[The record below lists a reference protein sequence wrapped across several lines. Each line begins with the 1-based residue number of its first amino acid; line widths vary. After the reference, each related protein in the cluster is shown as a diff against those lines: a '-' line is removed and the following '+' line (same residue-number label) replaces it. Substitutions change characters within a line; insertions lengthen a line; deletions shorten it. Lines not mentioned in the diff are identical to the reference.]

1 MHSPILILSALPREL
16 QLLREQLTG
25 DETTTV
31 GGNAFHTGTIRSRPV
46 VLTAAGMGKVN
57 AAMVATLG
65 IDHFRPATLLFTGVA
80 GGLDET
86 LHIGDIVVADRVVHH
101 DTGTIEPDGL
111 HVYQSG
117 HVPFFNPTD
126 DLGYRSPER
135 LLAAVHAVVGGLD
148 LVPVLGHAPDVVF
161 GTIAT
166 CDQFIHS
173 EVERARLHSMMGAM
187 AVEMEGAAVA
197 QVADHFGVDH
207 LVVRSLS
214 DLAGRES
221 EVDFSRFLDET
232 AANSVRLVFAL
243 LPAI

>member
-1 MHSPILILSALPREL
+1 MQRPILIMSALAGEL
-16 QLLREQLTG
+16 HLLREQLPDG
-25 DETTTV
+25 RTTTI
-31 GGNAFHTGTIRSRPV
+31 GGRDFHVGTIRSRPV
-46 VLTAAGMGKVN
+46 VLTAAGIGKVN
-57 AAMVATLG
+57 AAVVATLG
-65 IDHFRPATLLFTGVA
+65 IDHFRPETLLFTGVA

-86 LHIGDIVVADRVVHH
+86 LRIGDIVVADRVVHH

-126 DLGYRSPER
+126 DLGYRPPDR
-135 LLAAVHAVVGGLD
+135 LLASVRAVADDLD
-148 LVPVLGHAPDVVF
+148 LAPVLGRTPDVVF

-173 EVERARLHSMMGAM
+173 EAERDRLHAVMGAR

-197 QVADHFGVDH
+197 QVADSFGVDH

-221 EVDFSRFLDET
+221 EGDFSRFLDET
-232 AANSVRLVFAL
+232 AANSVRLVLAL
-243 LPAI
+243 LPGI

>member
-1 MHSPILILSALPREL
+1 MHSPTLILSALPREL
-16 QLLREQLTG
+16 QLLRERLTRG
-25 DETTTV
+25 DTTTV
-31 GGNAFHTGTIRSRPV
+31 RDNAFHTGTIRSRPV
-46 VLTAAGMGKVN
+46 VLTAGGMGKVN

-111 HVYQSG
+111 HLYQSG

-126 DLGYRSPER
+126 DLGYRPPEQ
-135 LLAAVHAVVGGLD
+135 LLAKVRAAIDD
-148 LVPVLGHAPDVVF
+148 LEPAPVLGRTPDVVF

-166 CDQFIHS
+166 CDQFVHS
-173 EVERARLHSMMGAM
+173 ETERVRLRSMMGAV

-197 QVADHFGVDH
+197 QVAEHFGVDH

-214 DLAGRES
+214 DLAGRDS
-221 EVDFSRFLDET
+221 EENFARFLDET
-232 AANSVRLVFAL
+232 AANSVRLVLAL
-243 LPAI
+243 LPRI

>member
-1 MHSPILILSALPREL
+1 MQRPILIMSALAGEL
-16 QLLREQLTG
+16 HLLREQLSG
-25 DETTTV
+25 ERATTI
-31 GGNAFHTGTIRSRPV
+31 GGRDFHTGTIRSRPV
-46 VLTAAGMGKVN
+46 VLTAAGIGKVN

-65 IDHFRPATLLFTGVA
+65 IDHFGPETLLFTGVA

-86 LHIGDIVVADRVVHH
+86 LRIGDIVVADRVVHH

-126 DLGYRSPER
+126 DLGYRSPGR

-173 EVERARLHSMMGAM
+173 EVERIRLQAVMGAR

-197 QVADHFGVDH
+197 QVADHFDVDH

-232 AANSVRLVFAL
+232 AANSVRLVLAL
-243 LPAI
+243 LPVI